1 VPISPTVAAALRG
14 ETTFGK
20 NFNGGAMKRIRP
32 EDAGVLLE
40 YAQETIDEV
49 VGLVE
54 TLTKPSKGTKILV
67 AKPSSKGRKSE
78 WNKAELLLEVV
89 KGISRSSGDFVEMF
103 NTFKRVRE
111 LDRKLAEIYKELKL
125 SADDLERYK
134 ARLERDSEV
143 LKRLIELYNSKLE
156 NVLKILHALPN
167 EGFLERKAE
176 LIDRALDA
184 MDRLT
189 ELSLKLLST

>member
-1 VPISPTVAAALRG
+1 MAAVVRPEG
-14 ETTFGK
+14 TTFGK
-20 NFNGGAMKRIRP
+20 NFRGGVMKKIKP
-32 EDAGVLLE
+32 EDAGVLLD
-40 YAQETIDEV
+40 YARETIDEIE
-49 VGLVE
+49 GLVE
-54 TLTKPSKGTKILV
+54 TLTASKKKRRFIVGTPQSKKGEKIELAIQVFDGLV
-67 AKPSSKGRKSE
+67 
-78 WNKAELLLEVV
+78 
-89 KGISRSSGDFVEMF
+89 RSSGDFVEMF
-103 NTFKRVRE
+103 NTFKQIRE
-111 LDRKLAEIYKELKL
+111 LDKELAEIYKELRL

-143 LKRLIELYNSKLE
+143 LKKLIELYNSKLE